1 MLLSCHEWWCINS
14 ILSKCV
20 DNCLPVLLL
29 SFQLLS
35 HWLILRL
42 LANASSMSAKGVNL
56 VSVRHPREPLA
67 TSTSLRCRWKEQ
79 LPTFI
84 RPPSPLT
91 ILTTLALRVVCS
103 PVSVWKTF
111 LVQLTLLPF
120 QECVP
125 FQDLMMTHLK
135 SRREDGY
142 ILQCMLLFSS
152 FVSF

>member
-1 MLLSCHEWWCINS
+1 MINS
-14 ILSKCV
+14 ILSKYV

-42 LANASSMSAKGVNL
+42 LANASSPMSAKGVNL
-56 VSVRHPREPLA
+56 VSVQHPREPLA
-67 TSTSLRCRWKEQ
+67 TFTSLRCRQKEH

-111 LVQLTLLPF
+111 LGQPTLLPS
-120 QECVP
+120 QEGVP

-135 SRREDGY
+135 SRREERY
-142 ILQCMLLFSS
+142 VLQCMLLSSS
-152 FVSF
+152 FISL